1 MHFTFFQVGFRVL
14 VGMSIFVHFVRIA
27 PKSPTLRSKNHQAT
41 YASDDTSVSIPALC
55 LGRYFGIDSSII
67 VESVA
72 TSARCKLCWFT
83 LRYFG
88 IDSSIIVESVATLG
102 TLQALLVHSSIYRA
116 STQYCGNSFSLQTS
130 LQSCRDTHLLPW
142 CEVIS
147 GHHEVVTFAP
157 AQGDRPTY
165 MRIHI

>member
-1 MHFTFFQVGFRVL
+1 MHFTFFQLGFRVL
-14 VGMSIFVHFVRIA
+14 VGMSVFVHFVRIA

-72 TSARCKLCWFT
+72 T
-83 LRYFG
+83 
-88 IDSSIIVESVATLG
+88 LG

-116 STQYCGNSFSLQTS
+116 STQYCGNSFHYKRLCNLAVIHTH
-130 LQSCRDTHLLPW
+130 CR
-142 CEVIS
+142 
-147 GHHEVVTFAP
+147 GAK
-157 AQGDRPTY
+157 
-165 MRIHI
+165 